1 MFMSGSTENFDNLFH
16 KNKMNKTIVRNIAGK
31 FGDQG
36 YSLKENECLAVIIEQ
51 DFVDHSHKLWDKELE
66 FRHDKD

>member
-1 MFMSGSTENFDNLFH
+1 
-16 KNKMNKTIVRNIAGK
+16 MNKTIVRNIAGK

-36 YSLKENECLAVIIEQ
+36 YSLKENECLVVIIEQ